1 MLPYRDRQQGARV
14 SGFPVVKKP
23 DKPETDYQHLI
34 KVGIA
39 IFAAATLMWTFVI
52 FVVRLFE

>member
-1 MLPYRDRQQGARV
+1 VIVNEGVQA
-14 SGFPVVKKP
+14 SGFAAVKKR

-39 IFAAATLMWTFVI
+39 IFAAITLMLTFVT
-52 FVVRLFE
+52 FVARFFE